1 MLTITRRDP
10 FRAVSALQEQ
20 MSRFLEDSFFRG
32 AGEDSAITAWAPA
45 VDIFETE
52 HELVL
57 RADLPGL
64 EEKDI
69 DVRIENNMLTF
80 RGERQFEK
88 SVKEDNYLRV
98 ERSFGAFSRS
108 FALPNTVNPDA
119 IKAEYRNGVLTIT
132 LPKREESKPR
142 QVKVSVSSNGK

>member
-10 FRAVSALQEQ
+10 FRAVSTLQEQ
-20 MSRFLEDSFFRG
+20 MNRLFEDTFFRG
-32 AGEDSAITAWAPA
+32 GDEAALTAWAPS
-45 VDIFETE
+45 VDIYETE

-69 DVRIENNMLTF
+69 DLRLENNMLTI
-80 RGERQFEK
+80 RGERQFDK
-88 SVKEDNYLRV
+88 SVKEENFLRV
-98 ERSFGAFSRS
+98 ERTFGAFSRS

-119 IKAEYRNGVLTIT
+119 VKAEYKSGVLTVT

-142 QVKVSVSSNGK
+142 QVKISVSSNGR